1 MKTITI
7 AAALLFVAFSLATA
21 QVPRTINYQGRAA
34 TATGPLENVT
44 RRMTL
49 VIYDQSG
56 SSLWIEQQDVA
67 FRKGGIFTVAIGA
80 GNPIPESI
88 HFDGPYTFGVTIAGF
103 NGGQELPRIAL
114 RTVPYAFHAVSA
126 ENLKAPS
133 TVDGNST
140 SDPSLHV
147 VANPSDPNGYAIVSD
162 GVDSTSAHFVA
173 GGTAPKV
180 PSPGAYYRDNA
191 PIAWGTIGQNGNV
204 LAGFGL
210 ARVSFNANGQYYLV
224 ELDNPVDSSGIKP
237 VVLGLSVNITGGGTE
252 DPGSPVMGQWSYY
265 RDPTSGQISTTKFLV
280 RLYGLYG
287 TGGSVS
293 GPFSLQVFGRPKP

>member
-1 MKTITI
+1 MKTIAT

-49 VIYDQSG
+49 VIYNESG

-88 HFDGPYTFGVTIAGF
+88 HFDAPYTFGVTIAGF

-126 ENLKAPS
+126 EGLKAPAM
-133 TVDGNST
+133 VDGNST
-140 SDPSLHV
+140 NDPSLHV
-147 VANPSDPNGYAIVSD
+147 VANPSDPYGYAIVSD
-162 GVDSTSAHFVA
+162 GVDSTSAYFVA
-173 GGTAPKV
+173 AGNAPKA

-191 PIAWGTIGQNGNV
+191 PVAWGTVGQNGNI
-204 LAGFGL
+204 LAGFGI
-210 ARVSFNANGQYYLV
+210 ARTSYNANGQFYLV
-224 ELDNPVDSSGIKP
+224 ELNNPVDSSGSKP
-237 VVLGLSVNITGGGTE
+237 VVLGLSVNITGGGVE
-252 DPGSPVMGQWSYY
+252 NPGSPVMGQWSYY
-265 RDPTSGQISTTKFLV
+265 RDPANGEISRTKFQV
-280 RLYGLYG
+280 RLYGFSGG
-287 TGGSVS
+287 TVQGA
-293 GPFSLQVFGRPKP
+293 FSMQVFGRP